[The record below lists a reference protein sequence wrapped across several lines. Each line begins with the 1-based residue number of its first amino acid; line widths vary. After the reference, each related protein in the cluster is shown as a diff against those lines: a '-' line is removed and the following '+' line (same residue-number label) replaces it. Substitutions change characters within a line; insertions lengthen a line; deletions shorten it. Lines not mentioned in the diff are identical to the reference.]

1 MAVLQTTLDGVVGN
15 IVVEQGV
22 DKQDWGIP
30 LDEINTFSVQSDLV
44 RCMTPW
50 HFFEALKSY
59 QKDCLCAKVLEEKL
73 MTSMSNY

>member
-44 RCMTPW
+44 RCMTP
-50 HFFEALKSY
+50 
-59 QKDCLCAKVLEEKL
+59 
-73 MTSMSNY
+73 